1 VYGKATLHLH
11 VISHIKASLHHLVE
25 RKIEEIHVVREFLD
39 VFSYDLPGMPPERAI
54 EFNIELQPDIAPIAK
69 ALYRMTPVELVEL
82 KVQLKELQDKGYIHP
97 SSSP

>member
-1 VYGKATLHLH
+1 
-11 VISHIKASLHHLVE
+11 
-25 RKIEEIHVVREFLD
+25 
-39 VFSYDLPGMPPERAI
+39 MPPERAT
-54 EFNIELQPDIAPIAK
+54 EFNIELQPDTAPIAK

>member
-1 VYGKATLHLH
+1 
-11 VISHIKASLHHLVE
+11 LVE